1 MKHAL
6 RPSPLGDILLTFDD
20 DALLGLYFVGQK
32 DQPTIGA
39 HWTVHPTHPIAR
51 RTAEHLDRYFDGAD
65 EPLEI
70 PICFAGTR
78 FQVAVWRALLD
89 IARGATVSYAELAR
103 RVGAPAAV
111 RAVGAAVGRNPVSIF
126 VPCHRVIGSNGA
138 LTGYAGGLPRKTH
151 LLRLE
156 GVLGDDG
163 RVRRSSSAG
172 VASQGSLALRP
183 PAVPP
188 APR

>member
-6 RPSPLGDILLTFDD
+6 RPSPLGEILLTFDD

-32 DQPTIGA
+32 DQPTIA
-39 HWTVHPTHPIAR
+39 PHWRVDDAHPIAAMTSDR
-51 RTAEHLDRYFDGAD
+51 IERYFLGVE
-65 EPLEI
+65 EPFEV
-70 PICFAGTR
+70 PIAFAGTR

-89 IARGATVSYAELAR
+89 IPRGETISYAELAR
-103 RVGAPAAV
+103 RVGSPAAV

-126 VPCHRVIGSNGA
+126 VPCHRVVGSNGA

-156 GVLGDDG
+156 RALGDDG
-163 RVRRSSSAG
+163 RARRAGGQSALPLG
-172 VASQGSLALRP
+172 AA
-183 PAVPP
+183 A
-188 APR
+188 